1 MSFGNIIGHETIK
14 RQIENS
20 IVSEK
25 FSHAHLITGEDGL
38 GKSLIG
44 REIALKVLNKETNRA
59 YVDIIEW
66 RTGKNKQSIGVDDV
80 RTIIKEV
87 NKKPYEGDKKV
98 VIVYEAHKMTTEAQ
112 NAFLKTIEEPPK
124 GVTIILLSE
133 NLELI
138 LETIKSRCQIH
149 KLKRLNLIEMREY
162 VTREYPY
169 LEEMEMKQVITF
181 SEGIPG
187 RSKFFLEDETFK
199 ELRNTIIKILLLL
212 NRKEKYIV
220 KEYED
225 FFYKYKDRWE
235 EVLNCFAS
243 YVRDVVIYKEMGK
256 SEIVINNDKIEEIK
270 ELSNIYSFKELSKI
284 INIINDVREK
294 LERRVNSALAFNMM
308 LLKMQEV

>member
-1 MSFGNIIGHETIK
+1 MSFENIIGHETIK
-14 RQIENS
+14 SQIENS
-20 IVSEK
+20 IVSGK

-44 REIALKVLNKETNRA
+44 REIALKILGKETNRA
-59 YVDIIEW
+59 YVDIMEW
-66 RTGKNKQSIGVDDV
+66 RTGKNKQSIGVDDI
-80 RTIIKEV
+80 RAIIKEV

-98 VIVYEAHKMTTEAQ
+98 VIVYEAHKMTAEAQ

-149 KLKRLNLIEMREY
+149 KLKRLNLVEMREY

-169 LEEMEMKQVITF
+169 LEEMEIRQVITF

-187 RSKFFLEDETFK
+187 RSKFFLDDEAFK
-199 ELRNTIIKILLLL
+199 NLRNTIIKILLLL
-212 NRKEKYIV
+212 NGKEKHIV
-220 KEYED
+220 KEYEE
-225 FFYKYKDRWE
+225 FFYKYKDQWE
-235 EVLNCFAS
+235 EVLSCFVS
-243 YVRDVVIYKEMGK
+243 YVRDVIVYKEMGK
-256 SEIVINNDKIEEIK
+256 SEVIINNDKIEEIK

-284 INIINDVREK
+284 VDIINDVREK